1 MGSHVPES
9 GVRWVK
15 SSYSSGNA
23 QCVETAAVAGGR
35 LVRDSKLGER
45 SPILAVGGDEWAAFS
60 RKIKS
65 GKLDH
70 S

>member
-1 MGSHVPES
+1 MGSHVPEA

-45 SPILAVGGDEWAAFS
+45 SPILAVGSDEWAAFS

-65 GKLDH
+65 GELDQR
-70 S
+70 